1 MCGFFVLKVYD
12 QLMYFIYGKDKP
24 TSLNDK
30 IYNHDKE
37 GFIGFIDAPG
47 GTGKTYGL
55 NTFLNYAR
63 SRGDIALASAFSG
76 VAALLLT
83 GGNFLYQFYSGKY
96 FFWSKVYSFFI
107 NIIFLRYYCT

>member
-1 MCGFFVLKVYD
+1 MH
-12 QLMYFIYGKDKP
+12 FIYNKEKP
-24 TSLNDK
+24 ACISDA
-30 IYNHDKE
+30 IRNHDRE

-63 SRGDIALASAFSG
+63 SQGDIALASAFSG

-83 GGNFLYQFYSGKY
+83 GGKYY
-96 FFWSKVYSFFI
+96 FFCILK
-107 NIIFLRYYCT
+107 LRYTLFLIDWYLLLRNYGP